1 VSLDVVGFAAI
12 NEDRIRY
19 VNKAVKEH
27 ETFSPEPLGKLP
39 YDEHFLGGSVVNT
52 IVGLTRLGLKTALI
66 GKLGND
72 ESAKFLQAQLKK
84 YKVKFFTPKV
94 KGSSSIAYILVG
106 KNKQRSIRINPG
118 VNDTIT
124 LSDVTPHI
132 DLIKRAKLVHMAS
145 FACAFGRYYSLKT
158 EARLAKEAKKVS
170 FSPGTLYC
178 KYVRKTKPDLINKL
192 LQSTDILIL
201 NKEEIKALTGRDY
214 IKATGKLIR
223 EYGIEA
229 IAVTLGEKGCIVA
242 NRDECHHV
250 PAYRV
255 RVIDTTGAGD
265 AFTTGFLYG
274 YLKKKS
280 LKECGQLGNKV
291 AAFCIQEKGAI
302 DGLPTSLKLMSK
314 NCLHKMQP
322 QL

>member
-1 VSLDVVGFAAI
+1 MSLDVVGFAAI

-19 VNKAVKEH
+19 VNKAIKEH
-27 ETFSPEPLGKLP
+27 EVFSPGLLGELP
-39 YDEHFLGGSVVNT
+39 YDAHFLGGSVVNT

-84 YKVKFFTPKV
+84 YKVEVFAPKV

-106 KNKQRSIRINPG
+106 QNMQRNIRINPG

-124 LSDVTPHI
+124 LSDVTPHL
-132 DLIKRAKLVHMAS
+132 DLIRSAKLVHMAS
-145 FACAFGRYYSLKT
+145 FACAFGRYDSLQT

-178 KYVRKTKPDLINKL
+178 KYVRQVKPDLIHKIFKN
-192 LQSTDILIL
+192 TNVLIL
-201 NKEEIKALTGRDY
+201 NKEEIEVLTGLDY
-214 IKATGKLIR
+214 VKAAGRLIKKYR
-223 EYGIEA
+223 IEV
-229 IAVTLGEKGCIVA
+229 IAVTLGEKGCMVA
-242 NRDECHHV
+242 NKDESHHV

-255 RVIDTTGAGD
+255 RAVDTTGAGD

-280 LKECGQLGNKV
+280 LEECGQLGNKV

-302 DGLPTSLKLMSK
+302 EGLPTSSKLLSK
-314 NCLHKMQP
+314 KYRK
-322 QL
+322 